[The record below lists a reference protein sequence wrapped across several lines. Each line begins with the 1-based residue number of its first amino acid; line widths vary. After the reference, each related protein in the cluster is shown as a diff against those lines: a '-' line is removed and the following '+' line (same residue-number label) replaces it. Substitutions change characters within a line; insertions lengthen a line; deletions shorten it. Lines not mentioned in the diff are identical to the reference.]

1 MSGGNTLDAVE
12 RVLQIALD
20 KRLARVAID
29 YDLNPLIA
37 VPWSKIDVP
46 DFQAKRWP
54 QVLAAT
60 AVRRRKYTEF
70 KARRAASRKGADL

>member
-1 MSGGNTLDAVE
+1 
-12 RVLQIALD
+12 
-20 KRLARVAID
+20 VAID

-60 AVRRRKYTEF
+60 AERRRKYAER
-70 KARRAASRKGADL
+70 KARQAASRKGADL